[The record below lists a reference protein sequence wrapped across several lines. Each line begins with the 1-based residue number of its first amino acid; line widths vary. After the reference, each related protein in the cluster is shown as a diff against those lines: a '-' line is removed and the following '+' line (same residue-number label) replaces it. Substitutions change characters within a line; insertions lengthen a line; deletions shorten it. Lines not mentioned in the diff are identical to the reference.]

1 MLIKKAEEIEIISQG
16 GIILTTILN
25 KVLQQIKPGVS
36 TEDLEDLAVVE
47 IAKAGGRP
55 AFKDYPMGGDLF
67 FPTALCTSIN
77 EEVVHGT
84 AIPAKILQSGD
95 IISVD
100 IGMEWPYKKG
110 SSWQGKTWPINK
122 YSEGGGFYTDMAR
135 TVAVG
140 KVSSKA
146 HKLMK
151 VTNKCLEA
159 GISQA
164 RAGNTLNDIGK
175 AIETIALKAGYGVV
189 RDMVGH
195 GVGYRAHEQPD
206 VYHYS
211 IGENSY
217 LNKELKEGMVIAIE
231 PMITEGTWKIKEG
244 NNDFSIITAD
254 KKLSAH
260 FENTLTITKNGP
272 RILTRV

>member
-1 MLIKKAEEIEIISQG
+1 MLIKKSEEIEVIAQG
-16 GIILTTILN
+16 GQILATILK
-25 KVLQQIKPGVS
+25 KVLQQIRVGVN
-36 TEDLEDLAVVE
+36 TKDLEDLAVLE
-47 IAKAGGRP
+47 ISKAGGRP
-55 AFKDYPMGGDLF
+55 AFKDYFMGDNLY

-84 AIPAKILQSGD
+84 AIPSRVLNSGD

-110 SSWQGKTWPINK
+110 SVWQGKDWPINK

-140 KVSSKA
+140 RVSSKA
-146 HKLMK
+146 QKLMK
-151 VTNKCLEA
+151 ITNKCLEA

-175 AIETIALKAGYGVV
+175 AIETIALRAGFGVV

-206 VYHYS
+206 VYHYA
-211 IGENSY
+211 IGQNSY

-260 FENTLTITKNGP
+260 FENTLTITKQGP
-272 RILTRV
+272 RILTKV